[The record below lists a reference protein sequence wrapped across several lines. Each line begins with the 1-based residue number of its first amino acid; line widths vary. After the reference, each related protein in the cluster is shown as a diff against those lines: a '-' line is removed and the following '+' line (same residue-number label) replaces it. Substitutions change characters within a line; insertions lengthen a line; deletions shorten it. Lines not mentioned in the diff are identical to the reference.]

1 MTTFCRML
9 AQKQLSWHRKDNRFK
24 WINMAPGIEGQPLAI
39 EEVGERI
46 AQWLENDV
54 PLPDEW
60 DGTSL
65 MALVWTVLLLTAVN

>member
-1 MTTFCRML
+1 
-9 AQKQLSWHRKDNRFK
+9 
-24 WINMAPGIEGQPLAI
+24 MAPGIEGQPLAI

-65 MALVWTVLLLTAVN
+65 MTLVWTVMLLTAVN